1 MIHYALFCCP
11 PSPSSAIVDF
21 MGESGFVEPWH
32 LLAAIGL
39 LLTAAEIFTPTFF
52 ALPAGLAFMA
62 TAALGVFT
70 DNSTILISALAV
82 NLGIVY
88 GTFYK
93 FVWPRLQKN
102 APRSNADAM
111 SGKIAV
117 VTEAVDPR
125 TGAGEVKLYGDLWR
139 VISDQS
145 FEVGERVNI
154 VATRGNKVV
163 IEPVGP
169 SD

>member
-1 MIHYALFCCP
+1 
-11 PSPSSAIVDF
+11 

-39 LLTAAEIFTPTFF
+39 LLTAAEFFTPTFF
-52 ALPAGLAFMA
+52 ALPAGLAFLA
-62 TAALGVFT
+62 TAAIGLFT
-70 DNSTILISALAV
+70 ESPTILAAALAV

-88 GTFYK
+88 GTFYR

-102 APRSNADAM
+102 SPRSNADAM

-117 VTEAVDPR
+117 VTEAVDPV

-139 VISDQS
+139 VVSRLP
-145 FEVGERVNI
+145 FEVGTRVAI
-154 VATRGNKVV
+154 VATQGNKVV
-163 IEPVGP
+163 IEPLEP
-169 SD
+169 KI